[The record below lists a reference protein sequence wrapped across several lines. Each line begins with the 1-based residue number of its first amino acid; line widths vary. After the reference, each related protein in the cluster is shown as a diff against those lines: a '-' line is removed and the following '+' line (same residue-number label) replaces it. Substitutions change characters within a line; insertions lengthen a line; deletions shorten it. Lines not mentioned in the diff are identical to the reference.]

1 MLNSSRLLPS
11 FSVKFLRKEVRRYAF
26 SKHPRNGIILHPSNS
41 ALYSKFTV
49 RDPIVDSAP
58 LTSDRAYELLV
69 SLNDVER
76 TALRTALE
84 KYESQ
89 KIKEEFVGVLAK
101 TRWRSKFGRPAKMPA
116 LGQVDPTGS
125 YCAVP
130 DDWLKKKL
138 VQIAKPPSSSDLHKL
153 FWINAIPFLGF
164 GFLDNFTMIIA
175 GDYIENLFG
184 MFMCISTMAAAALG
198 NTVSDILGIGSAYY
212 IERMSEVMGLRPP
225 KLTEYQ
231 LDMKSSRRAA
241 NAGRIIGITAGCLI
255 GMFPLLFMD
264 KKKDDDEED
273 EQDEKSTKSEK
284 NESKQGTTAAVR

>member
-89 KIKEEFVGVLAK
+89 KIKEEFVG
-101 TRWRSKFGRPAKMPA
+101 
-116 LGQVDPTGS
+116 
-125 YCAVP
+125 
-130 DDWLKKKL
+130 
-138 VQIAKPPSSSDLHKL
+138 
-153 FWINAIPFLGF
+153 
-164 GFLDNFTMIIA
+164 
-175 GDYIENLFG
+175 E
-184 MFMCISTMAAAALG
+184 
-198 NTVSDILGIGSAYY
+198 
-212 IERMSEVMGLRPP
+212 
-225 KLTEYQ
+225 
-231 LDMKSSRRAA
+231 
-241 NAGRIIGITAGCLI
+241 
-255 GMFPLLFMD
+255 
-264 KKKDDDEED
+264 
-273 EQDEKSTKSEK
+273 
-284 NESKQGTTAAVR
+284 